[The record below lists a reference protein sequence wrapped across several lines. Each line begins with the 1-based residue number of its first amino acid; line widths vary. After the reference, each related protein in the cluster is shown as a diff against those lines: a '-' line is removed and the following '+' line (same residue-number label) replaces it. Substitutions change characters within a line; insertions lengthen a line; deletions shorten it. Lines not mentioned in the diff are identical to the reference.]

1 MVWRHEGPP
10 ARRGGADH
18 AGKAQIVKAQP
29 QPRVSSF
36 RGLAQSAHCPYAEL
50 SRPAGESAVF
60 NKWFAGKDLR

>member
-1 MVWRHEGPP
+1 MLWRHEGPP

-18 AGKAQIVKAQP
+18 VGSSSP
-29 QPRVSSF
+29 SHSRRVSSF
-36 RGLAQSAHCPYAEL
+36 RGLAQSARCPYAEL